1 MNRTRQNRTMSR
13 LLRRAALGFSPLAA
27 LVTLAACSNLLE
39 VQYPGR
45 IPVEQLNNP
54 ALAGVLADGVVG
66 DLECAYNNYF
76 SGSSAHSDEFE
87 ASNDNGILANAGE
100 RNITADNDDYAT
112 SGCEASSINTA
123 GDFGIQ
129 VPMHTARFQS
139 EDVDNR
145 LKAWT
150 DAQVPNRIALQAKV
164 RAYGAYAYTFFGETY
179 CTFSK
184 DGNPPGPPSDALNIA
199 VPEFTEAI
207 QLATQS
213 GDASVAFVIDMSR
226 VGLARANMDLKKWA
240 DAATYAAQ
248 VTPGFELYASRGT
261 ENDRRWNKM
270 YYLFTALGAFVIS
283 NGYRA
288 INDPRVGIA
297 DLHKGAFNPDI
308 DLWIQTKYT
317 ALGDPVRLA
326 SYREAQL
333 ILAEAKAMQ
342 GDFSGAMD
350 VLNARR
356 TQLSLPPLSATDQ
369 TSAVNNVIEER
380 RRELVFEGG
389 HRLND
394 LLRKS
399 IPWKVSGTKNPFTGR
414 PYGATTC
421 WPTPTKEIN
430 GN

>member
-1 MNRTRQNRTMSR
+1 MTGHPQ
-13 LLRRAALGFSPLAA
+13 
-27 LVTLAACSNLLE
+27 
-39 VQYPGR
+39 
-45 IPVEQLNNP
+45 PV
-54 ALAGVLADGVVG
+54 
-66 DLECAYNNYF
+66 
-76 SGSSAHSDEFE
+76 GSSEDHT
-87 ASNDNGILANAGE
+87 
-100 RNITADNDDYAT
+100 RK
-112 SGCEASSINTA
+112 SS
-123 GDFGIQ
+123 
-129 VPMHTARFQS
+129 
-139 EDVDNR
+139 
-145 LKAWT
+145 
-150 DAQVPNRIALQAKV
+150 PNRSLSAARETAQSDNE
-164 RAYGAYAYTFFGETY
+164 TFQGR
-179 CTFSK
+179 
-184 DGNPPGPPSDALNIA
+184 
-199 VPEFTEAI
+199 
-207 QLATQS
+207 
-213 GDASVAFVIDMSR
+213 SR
-226 VGLARANMDLKKWA
+226 V
-240 DAATYAAQ
+240 
-248 VTPGFELYASRGT
+248 S
-261 ENDRRWNKM
+261 
-270 YYLFTALGAFVIS
+270 
-283 NGYRA
+283 
-288 INDPRVGIA
+288 IA